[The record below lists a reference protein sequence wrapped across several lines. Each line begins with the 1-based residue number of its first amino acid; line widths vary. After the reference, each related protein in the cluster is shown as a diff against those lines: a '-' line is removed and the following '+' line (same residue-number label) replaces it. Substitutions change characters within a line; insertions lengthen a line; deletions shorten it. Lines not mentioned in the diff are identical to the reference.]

1 MSYARRMTRPDATQ
15 SAIVAALRQCG
26 VQVWIIGQ
34 PTDLLTFYRGKWLP
48 LECKPQGYKRP
59 RADQKAQ
66 TAFLKATG
74 TPVVK
79 TVQEAYM
86 AVVWPHTVCELRSVR
101 SQSQL
106 LRCGRTLWA
115 GRRMNTSMKSWSPW
129 PAATNPPLWRLS
141 TV

>member
-48 LECKPQGYKRP
+48 LECKPELYKRP

-79 TVQEAYM
+79 TVQEAYT
-86 AVVWPHTVCELRSVR
+86 AVVWPHTVYGYRPRYLNPMASAQAQGPSTAFCDVDVP
-101 SQSQL
+101 
-106 LRCGRTLWA
+106 CGQA
-115 GRRMNTSMKSWSPW
+115 GE
-129 PAATNPPLWRLS
+129 
-141 TV
+141 